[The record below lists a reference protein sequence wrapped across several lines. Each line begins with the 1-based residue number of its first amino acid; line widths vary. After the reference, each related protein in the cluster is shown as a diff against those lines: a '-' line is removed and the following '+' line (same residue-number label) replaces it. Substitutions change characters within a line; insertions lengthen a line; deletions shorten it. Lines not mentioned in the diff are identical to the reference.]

1 MQTQHASN
9 IHFNLEPWINI
20 RTEFRLN
27 LKWPEN
33 ENDNLN
39 AEKSREAQVTSLGRV
54 CRWKVSGKAPADN
67 PLNKAMSVI
76 LSQQFMAVFCSRRGK
91 WWKLTW
97 ALATPN
103 LSPYLATG
111 GGIIFAL
118 FPQGKTN
125 FLVIHSSIDFMSFVH
140 LLSTNRVMSSYET
153 SVVRF
158 RVLVALVHS
167 NVKHG

>member
-1 MQTQHASN
+1 MKDFWQS
-9 IHFNLEPWINI
+9 P
-20 RTEFRLN
+20 
-27 LKWPEN
+27 
-33 ENDNLN
+33 
-39 AEKSREAQVTSLGRV
+39 
-54 CRWKVSGKAPADN
+54 RWQSADKAV
-67 PLNKAMSVI
+67 SVI
-76 LSQQFMAVFCSRRGK
+76 LSQQFMAVLCSQRGK

-125 FLVIHSSIDFMSFVH
+125 FLVIRSSIDFMSFIH
-140 LLSTNRVMSSYET
+140 LLSTNRVMSIYET

-158 RVLVALVHS
+158 CVLVALVHS
-167 NVKHG
+167 NVKHGLYLRPSRTHAGLIRHLLMIYIRPWMIRPKLVFIPPFLEPRRNWK

>member
-1 MQTQHASN
+1 MKDFWQS
-9 IHFNLEPWINI
+9 P
-20 RTEFRLN
+20 
-27 LKWPEN
+27 
-33 ENDNLN
+33 
-39 AEKSREAQVTSLGRV
+39 
-54 CRWKVSGKAPADN
+54 RWQSADKAV
-67 PLNKAMSVI
+67 SVI
-76 LSQQFMAVFCSRRGK
+76 LSQQFMAVLCSRRGK

-125 FLVIHSSIDFMSFVH
+125 FLVIRSSIDFIIDFMSFIH
-140 LLSTNRVMSSYET
+140 LLSTNRVMSIYET

-158 RVLVALVHS
+158 CVLVALVHS
-167 NVKHG
+167 NVKHGLYLRPSRTHAGLIRHLLMIYIRPWMIRPKLVFIPPFLEPRRNWK

>member
-1 MQTQHASN
+1 MIYPVDSAIQ
-9 IHFNLEPWINI
+9 
-20 RTEFRLN
+20 RLN
-27 LKWPEN
+27 NWGQNRISHEFKMAWKWKRQFECR
-33 ENDNLN
+33 
-39 AEKSREAQVTSLGRV
+39 EKQRGPKWRAWDEYVDERFLAP
-54 CRWKVSGKAPADN
+54 RWQSAD
-67 PLNKAMSVI
+67 KAMSVI
-76 LSQQFMAVFCSRRGK
+76 LSQRFMAVLCSRRRK

-125 FLVIHSSIDFMSFVH
+125 FLVRHSSIDFMSFVH
-140 LLSTNRVMSSYET
+140 LLSTNRVMSIYET

-158 RVLVALVHS
+158 CVLVALVHS

>member
-1 MQTQHASN
+1 MKGFWQS
-9 IHFNLEPWINI
+9 P
-20 RTEFRLN
+20 
-27 LKWPEN
+27 
-33 ENDNLN
+33 
-39 AEKSREAQVTSLGRV
+39 
-54 CRWKVSGKAPADN
+54 RWQSAD
-67 PLNKAMSVI
+67 KAMSVI
-76 LSQQFMAVFCSRRGK
+76 LSQHLWRFFVRGVGNA

-125 FLVIHSSIDFMSFVH
+125 FLVIRSSIDFMSFIH
-140 LLSTNRVMSSYET
+140 LLSTNRVMSIYET

-158 RVLVALVHS
+158 CVLVALVHS
-167 NVKHG
+167 NVKHGWYLRPSGTHAGLLRHLLMIYIRPWMIRPKLVFIPPFLEPRRNWK

>member
-1 MQTQHASN
+1 MKGFWQS
-9 IHFNLEPWINI
+9 P
-20 RTEFRLN
+20 
-27 LKWPEN
+27 
-33 ENDNLN
+33 
-39 AEKSREAQVTSLGRV
+39 
-54 CRWKVSGKAPADN
+54 RWQSAD
-67 PLNKAMSVI
+67 KAMSVI

-125 FLVIHSSIDFMSFVH
+125 LLVIHSSIDFMSFVH
-140 LLSTNRVMSSYET
+140 LLSTNRVMSIYET

-158 RVLVALVHS
+158 CVLVALVHS
-167 NVKHG
+167 NVKHGWYLRPSGTHAGLIRHLLMIYIRPWMIRPKLVFIPPFLEPRRNWK

>member
-1 MQTQHASN
+1 MKGFWQS
-9 IHFNLEPWINI
+9 P
-20 RTEFRLN
+20 
-27 LKWPEN
+27 
-33 ENDNLN
+33 
-39 AEKSREAQVTSLGRV
+39 
-54 CRWKVSGKAPADN
+54 RWQSAD
-67 PLNKAMSVI
+67 KAMSVI
-76 LSQQFMAVFCSRRGK
+76 LSQQFMAVFCLRRGK

-125 FLVIHSSIDFMSFVH
+125 FLVIRSSIDFMSFIH
-140 LLSTNRVMSSYET
+140 LLSTNRVMSIYET

-158 RVLVALVHS
+158 CVLVALVHS
-167 NVKHG
+167 NVKHGLYLRPSRTHAGLIRHLLMIYIRPWMIRPKLVFIPPFLEPRRNWK

>member
-1 MQTQHASN
+1 MA
-9 IHFNLEPWINI
+9 W
-20 RTEFRLN
+20 
-27 LKWPEN
+27 KWKRQFECR
-33 ENDNLN
+33 
-39 AEKSREAQVTSLGRV
+39 EKQRRPKWRAWDEYVDGKGFWQSPRWQSADKAVSVT
-54 CRWKVSGKAPADN
+54 
-67 PLNKAMSVI
+67 
-76 LSQQFMAVFCSRRGK
+76 LSQQFMAVLCPRRGK

-118 FPQGKTN
+118 FPWGKTN
-125 FLVIHSSIDFMSFVH
+125 FLVIHSSIDFMSFIH
-140 LLSTNRVMSSYET
+140 LLSTYRVMSIYET

-158 RVLVALVHS
+158 CVLVALVHS

>member
-1 MQTQHASN
+1 MKTTIWMQ
-9 IHFNLEPWINI
+9 
-20 RTEFRLN
+20 R
-27 LKWPEN
+27 K
-33 ENDNLN
+33 
-39 AEKSREAQVTSLGRV
+39 AEKAQVTSLGRV

-67 PLNKAMSVI
+67 PLTNRCQLFCHNS
-76 LSQQFMAVFCSRRGK
+76 FCRVFVRGVGNA

-125 FLVIHSSIDFMSFVH
+125 FLVIRSSIDFMSLIH
-140 LLSTNRVMSSYET
+140 LLSTNRVMSIYET

-158 RVLVALVHS
+158 CVLVALVHS

>member
-1 MQTQHASN
+1 MKGFWQS
-9 IHFNLEPWINI
+9 P
-20 RTEFRLN
+20 
-27 LKWPEN
+27 
-33 ENDNLN
+33 
-39 AEKSREAQVTSLGRV
+39 
-54 CRWKVSGKAPADN
+54 RWQSAD
-67 PLNKAMSVI
+67 KAMSVI

-125 FLVIHSSIDFMSFVH
+125 FLVIRSSIDFMSFIH
-140 LLSTNRVMSSYET
+140 LLSTNRVMSIYET

-158 RVLVALVHS
+158 CVLVALVHS
-167 NVKHG
+167 NVKHGLYLRPSRTHAGLIRHLLMIYIRPWMIRPKLVFIPPFLEPRRNWK